1 MNQHV
6 MKIFT
11 DHDYIVSQS
20 LDYRSDKFV
29 TLEQNFV
36 DLMIQHKKE
45 KVCSVDNTMS
55 SDLEL
60 SSEQPSATFTK
71 LIG

>member
-6 MKIFT
+6 MKIFR

-20 LDYRSDKFV
+20 LDYRLDKFV

-36 DLMIQHKKE
+36 DLMIQYRKE
-45 KVCSVDNTMS
+45 KVYTVDNTTS
-55 SDLEL
+55 SDLKL
-60 SSEQPSATFTK
+60 SSE
-71 LIG
+71 

>member
-1 MNQHV
+1 MSQHV
-6 MKIFT
+6 MKIFR

-36 DLMIQHKKE
+36 DLMIQHRTKE
-45 KVCSVDNTMS
+45 VCSVDNTTS

-60 SSEQPSATFTK
+60 SLE
-71 LIG
+71 